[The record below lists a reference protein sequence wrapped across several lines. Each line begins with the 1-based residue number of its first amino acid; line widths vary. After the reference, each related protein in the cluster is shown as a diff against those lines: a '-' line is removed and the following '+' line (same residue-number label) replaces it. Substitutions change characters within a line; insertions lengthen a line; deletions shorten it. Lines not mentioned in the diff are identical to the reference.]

1 MTDEQG
7 IVAAEA
13 AAVGGTLMRPLGDRV
28 IVIEDA
34 PQERTMSGIFVVSD
48 SGETRRGI
56 VVAKGPGL
64 RSPLTG
70 EPTGIG
76 LSEGDHVIFSPMSG
90 IEITVDGQKLLVL
103 RESDVISVF
112 TEPETD
118 DPTPDE

>member
-1 MTDEQG
+1 MTDESG

-13 AAVGGTLMRPLGDRV
+13 TKVGGTLMRPLGDRV
-28 IVIEDA
+28 IVIEEEG
-34 PQERTMSGIFVVSD
+34 QQVTRSGLFVVSE

-76 LSEGDHVIFSPMSG
+76 LVEGESVIFSPMTG
-90 IEITVDGQKLLVL
+90 IEISVDGQKLLVL
-103 RESDVISVF
+103 RESDIISVF
-112 TEPETD
+112 VEAAD
-118 DPTPDE
+118 DPAVDE